1 MNILVTAPYTEEQLK
16 VVEQFGKVHFRP
28 WKSNGRAFHANELIE
43 LLQETNADALIT
55 EHDHVD
61 ASVIEAVDLK
71 FIGVCRGTPSNVDVA
86 SATRKGIPVF
96 NTPARN
102 AQAVAELVAGSLIVF
117 LRKLREAEYWLKSK
131 TWKSDAH
138 ESYLHFRGHELR
150 GKTIGMVGFGGVGQ
164 RVAEVLRGFTC
175 EIQYYD
181 PYLQESPNPAYTAR
195 SLEDVFATSD
205 IVSIHL
211 PVTADTI
218 GMIDEQLLS
227 LMKPDAILVNS
238 ARAAVVNR
246 DALFAALQDKRIGGA
261 VLDVFYHEPPD
272 ESDYAL
278 IELPNVYATPHIAG
292 ASYQVDGYSIVM
304 MNEALEAWFGQGNR
318 RIRQLVNKSIL
329 VEPIEHEHA
338 AKAVGG

>member
-1 MNILVTAPYTEEQLK
+1 MNILVTAPYTEEELK
-16 VVEQFGKVHFRP
+16 VVERFGKVHFRP
-28 WKSNGRAFHANELIE
+28 WKLNGRGFHADELIQ
-43 LLQETNADALIT
+43 LLQETKADALIT
-55 EHDHVD
+55 EHDHVE

-86 SATRKGIPVF
+86 CATRKGIPVF

-117 LRKLREAEYWLKSK
+117 LRRLREAEDWLRSK
-131 TWKSDAH
+131 VWKTDAH
-138 ESYLHFRGHELR
+138 ESYLHFRGHELG
-150 GKTIGMVGFGGVGQ
+150 GKKVGMVGFGGVGQ
-164 RVAEVLRGFTC
+164 RVAEVLKGFTC

-181 PYLQESPNPAYTAR
+181 PYLQQSPNPAYTAC

-211 PVTADTI
+211 PVTANTI
-218 GMIDEQLLS
+218 GLIDERLLG

-238 ARAAVVNR
+238 ARATVVNR
-246 DALFAALQDKRIGGA
+246 DALLTVLQEKRIGGA
-261 VLDVFYHEPPD
+261 ILDVFYHEPPD

-292 ASYQVDGYSIVM
+292 ASYQVDGHSIVI
-304 MNEALEAWFGQGNR
+304 MNEALEAWFGQHNR
-318 RIRQLVNKSIL
+318 QIRQLVNKSIL
-329 VEPIEHEHA
+329 NESKEELI
-338 AKAVGG
+338 AKAVGE